1 MLIDSHCHLNFKAYK
16 DDLSEV
22 IGRCHQAG
30 MKVINVGAA
39 FDTSQKAL
47 EIAHDNDGMYA
58 ALGLHPIHVYDE
70 EFEIKKYQDLINNN
84 QSQVVAMGETGFDFW
99 HLQESLDKGAGSIE
113 EIKQKQEKVFRAHI
127 QLAQDNDLALVI
139 HGRNH
144 KDDPSLNAYD
154 HIYRVLKDSGAKRAV
169 IHCYGGNISQAK
181 EFVKL
186 GFYLGFTGIV
196 TFDKTG
202 ILEEI
207 VKWIPTDK
215 MLIETDAPYLS
226 PEPHRGKRNEPV
238 YVRHVAE
245 KIAMIKGMS
254 VDEVIAITGDNANE
268 LFNLK

>member
-39 FDTSQKAL
+39 LVSSDKAVEL
-47 EIAHDNDGMYA
+47 AIANDNMYA

-70 EFEIKKYQDLINNN
+70 KFNLVAFQDLIDNNKDR
-84 QSQVVAMGETGFDFW
+84 VVAIGETGLDYF
-99 HLQESLDKGAGSIE
+99 HLWQCLEKGAGSIE
-113 EIKQKQEKVFRAHI
+113 EVKKKQKEVFVSHI
-127 QLAQDNDLALVI
+127 KLALDNDLPLIV
-139 HGRNH
+139 HGRNG
-144 KDDPSLNAYD
+144 KEDKTAYQD
-154 HIYRVLKDSGAKRAV
+154 IYNTLKEAGAKKGV
-169 IHCYGGNISQAK
+169 IHCYGGDIAEAK
-181 EFVKL
+181 KFVAL
-186 GFYLGFTGIV
+186 GFHLGFTGIV

-202 ILEEI
+202 VLEEI

-226 PEPHRGKRNEPV
+226 PEPYRGKRNEPI

-245 KIAMIKGMS
+245 KVAEIKGLS
-254 VDEVIAITGDNANE
+254 VEEVIEISGNNAIE